1 MSAINRVLEANQHSA
16 IHYDPKQVS
25 PYPRL
30 RLSVL
35 TCMDTR
41 ISLAAL
47 GLKEG
52 DAHMI
57 RNAGG
62 IATDDAIR
70 SLVVS
75 HFFLNTN
82 EIMVINHT
90 DCGLMKASEEEM
102 RHKIEKESGTAP
114 SSEMRFH
121 AFHDV
126 NANVRAQI
134 AKLNS
139 HSWLRGRVKIRAFV
153 FEVETGRLR
162 EVPA

>member
-1 MSAINRVLEANQHSA
+1 MSAIDRVLEANQRA
-16 IHYDPKQVS
+16 ALHYDPKKVS
-25 PYPRL
+25 PYPAIRL
-30 RLSVL
+30 AVL

-41 ISLAAL
+41 ISMHAL

-57 RNAGG
+57 RNGGG

-75 HFFLNTN
+75 HYLLGTS

-90 DCGLMKASEEEM
+90 DCGLMKATEEELH
-102 RHKIEKESGTAP
+102 HKIGTESGKGP
-114 SSEMRFH
+114 NPEVRFH

-126 NANVRAQI
+126 NANVRAQVD
-134 AKLNS
+134 KLRS
-139 HSWLRGRVKIRAFV
+139 HNWLKGRVKIRGFV

-162 EVPA
+162 EVPR

>member
-1 MSAINRVLEANQHSA
+1 MSAINRVLEANQQNS

-25 PYPRL
+25 PYPHL

-41 ISLAAL
+41 ISLPSL
-47 GLKEG
+47 GLKVG

-75 HFFLNTN
+75 HYFLGTN

-90 DCGLMKASEEEM
+90 DCGMMKASESEFQ
-102 RHKIEKESGTAP
+102 HKIEKESGNAAT
-114 SSEMRFH
+114 SQMTFH
-121 AFHDV
+121 AFHSVDT
-126 NANVRAQI
+126 NVRAQI
-134 AKLNS
+134 ERLTN
-139 HSWLRGRVKIRAFV
+139 HPWLRGRVKVRGFV

-162 EVPA
+162 EVQR

>member
-1 MSAINRVLEANQHSA
+1 VSAIDRVLEANQRVA
-16 IHYDPKQVS
+16 IHYDPTKVS
-25 PYPRL
+25 PYPNI

-41 ISLAAL
+41 ISMHSL

-57 RNAGG
+57 RNGGG

-75 HFFLNTN
+75 HYLLGTN

-90 DCGLMKASEEEM
+90 DCGLMKATEEELH
-102 RHKIEKESGTAP
+102 HKIEKESGKGP
-114 SSEMRFH
+114 NLDVRFH
-121 AFHDV
+121 AFQDV
-126 NANVRAQI
+126 NANVRAQVERLR
-134 AKLNS
+134 A
-139 HSWLRGRVKIRAFV
+139 HPWLQGRVRIRGFV

-162 EVPA
+162 EVPH

>member
-1 MSAINRVLEANQHSA
+1 MPAIERVLEANRKNSLL
-16 IHYDPKQVS
+16 YDPKEVS
-25 PYPRL
+25 PRPRL
-30 RLSVL
+30 HLAVL

-47 GLKEG
+47 GLAVG

-62 IATDDAIR
+62 IATDDAVR

-75 HFFLNTN
+75 HYLLGTN

-90 DCGLMKASEEEM
+90 DCGLMKATEAELH
-102 RHKIEKESGTAP
+102 HKVETEAGNPPNSQVH
-114 SSEMRFH
+114 FH
-121 AFHDV
+121 AFQDV
-126 NANVRAQI
+126 ESNVRSQL
-134 AKLNS
+134 KQLTG
-139 HSWLRGRVKIRAFV
+139 HSWLKNRVKIRGFV

-162 EVPA
+162 EVQQ